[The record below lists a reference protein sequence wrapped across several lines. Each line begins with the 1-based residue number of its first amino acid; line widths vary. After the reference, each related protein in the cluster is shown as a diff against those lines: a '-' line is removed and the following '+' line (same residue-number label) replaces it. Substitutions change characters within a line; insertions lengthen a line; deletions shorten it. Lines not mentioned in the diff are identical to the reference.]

1 MDLYFQAALAPSSQ
15 KTYTSAQNRYI
26 RLCTS
31 LQLSPLPLSEHQL
44 CQFASFLA
52 KKNLSHSSIKGYLS
66 ALRHLQIASGLPD
79 PGIASMP
86 KLEGVVKG
94 IKSIQ
99 AKTKQKANVRL
110 PITVDIL
117 RRIGEV
123 WEQQG
128 TSIDHCMLWAAVTMA
143 FFGFLRAGELTVP
156 SDAAFDPAVHLTRDD
171 LSIDSI
177 SDPQSIKFR
186 LKAFRK
192 GVDIVVGRTGNKLC
206 PVAAMLSYL
215 AVGGNKTGFL
225 FHFRDDK
232 LLTKARFV
240 ESVRLALA
248 AGFNQ
253 KLYSGH
259 SFRSG
264 AATTAGACGIP
275 DSAIKMLGRW
285 SSATYLI
292 YIRNPRELL
301 ANYSALLGQS
311 AL

>member
-26 RLCTS
+26 RFCNS

-52 KKNLSHSSIKGYLS
+52 KENLSHSSIKGYLS

-143 FFGFLRAGELTVP
+143 FFGFLRAGELTLP
-156 SDAAFDPAVHLTRDD
+156 SDAAFDPAVHLTR
-171 LSIDSI
+171 
-177 SDPQSIKFR
+177 
-186 LKAFRK
+186 
-192 GVDIVVGRTGNKLC
+192 VT
-206 PVAAMLSYL
+206 
-215 AVGGNKTGFL
+215 
-225 FHFRDDK
+225 
-232 LLTKARFV
+232 
-240 ESVRLALA
+240 
-248 AGFNQ
+248 
-253 KLYSGH
+253 
-259 SFRSG
+259 
-264 AATTAGACGIP
+264 
-275 DSAIKMLGRW
+275 
-285 SSATYLI
+285 
-292 YIRNPRELL
+292 
-301 ANYSALLGQS
+301 
-311 AL
+311 